1 MIIVTRKDSNE
12 SIENLLRRFS
22 RKVSQSGALAAAKQT
37 QFFDKPMSKS
47 DRRRSAITRDKKMQD
62 QIENDLKQAMLAGDK
77 TKAETL
83 KTLKNA
89 LQYEAINL
97 GSKDKLTDEQVQ
109 KVLAREAKKRQ
120 ETADI
125 YKNAGVT
132 ERAEVEL
139 AEKVIIEQYLPQQA
153 SEADIQ
159 AAVKE
164 AIAATGASSVADMGK
179 IIAVV
184 RAKLGASADGATI
197 ANIAKDKLQ

>member
-1 MIIVTRKDSNE
+1 
-12 SIENLLRRFS
+12 
-22 RKVSQSGALAAAKQT
+22 
-37 QFFDKPMSKS
+37 
-47 DRRRSAITRDKKMQD
+47 MQD
-62 QIENDLKQAMLAGDK
+62 QIEDNLKQAMLAGDK